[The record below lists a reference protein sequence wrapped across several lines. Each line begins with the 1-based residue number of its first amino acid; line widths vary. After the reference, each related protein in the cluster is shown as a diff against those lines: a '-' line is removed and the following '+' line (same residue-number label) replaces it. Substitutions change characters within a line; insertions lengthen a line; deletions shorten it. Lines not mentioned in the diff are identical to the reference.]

1 MTVST
6 QVSRNEYT
14 GNGATTQYDF
24 TFRILDK
31 SHLLVQ
37 TLDTSES
44 IVTLTLGTDYTVTG
58 VNRYN
63 GGKVVLTSA
72 LPAGYKISI
81 ERSTP
86 VTQEASIRNQGG
98 FFPEIHEDAFDKLT
112 MLVQQVYG
120 WWSGLALKKPSWL
133 ANYYDAMNNR
143 IRNLRDPAL
152 AQDAATKNYVD
163 VSSASDR
170 GYTDLRVNA
179 EEAARISKDNDLQRQ
194 INKEVVDRIIG
205 DANTLRQSKAYTD
218 TQLVGNI
225 ELNGATNVGMWFATT
240 LMAMQSAH
248 TYTEVYTRGFYESGD
263 GGSGTWAYTG
273 VSDPS
278 KSGQHIASEA
288 KFYNAVGN
296 EYQLVITASEIDAR
310 INGAKEVISL
320 NGDDFVCL
328 NDVLNGIMNV
338 FGYPYADFGYSVL
351 NGTGLYNSLNVKVRG
366 ALFRIGRSTFELRAG
381 VNVDYGNSYIRVKP
395 ATGYDYATTGRRIHA
410 VSTKEFARYFRNLGT
425 SWDLPSVSFNKI
437 QGGYF
442 TGDHLPSITRDGAT
456 AGVGLFIINP
466 QHVVVE
472 NVHVDG
478 FLCGAVAR
486 EWNAT
491 LSATANLIN
500 PGADY
505 VLQKDDAPGRQQG
518 HFYGIEFNN
527 CHFEGNRDCELI
539 NMCDWASRFGGT
551 IINKRAWGLGVDG
564 DRPRHLLINI
574 GAKFQASGGQIGVYH
589 DNYTS
594 GTSPLYPYSYA
605 PSEST
610 IYDACKG
617 SSYGAFY
624 TEWNRTLFKFGPV
637 NYEYSGSADDLST
650 TQRYWGIKIDH
661 DTEYKP
667 NQFSNLIN
675 FSADYFGRFSGDDYS
690 GWTWTDAAAGYSQ
703 ASVPR
708 AITTLSVGSP
718 VLDRGAFKHGGYDF
732 KYGTYNVG
740 FGGNRLPD
748 VDSLRGQ
755 VWAREFLGENGILVN
770 DSDLYFPAVNPAYDS
785 NIVIWYKD
793 LVNGY
798 NPRNVALNQYS
809 HIDGATNMTS
819 KYGTVANAC
828 INYGNG
834 YKAMVIRNVQ
844 PFGMS
849 DQRGWGP
856 QRQLVITAN
865 KEHPII
871 IKAIQAFTGGI
882 PVFPVD
888 LGPYVPESQCNGI
901 WGTQS
906 AIDAVDLYPN
916 SLGGGIFFPGDVVDG
931 WSYVRRTTRWTNA
944 QDTGKYGNPQRR
956 RVISAGSAIGSY
968 LSSSTFTGSV
978 VAADANTTTVEID
991 SNYLGYICLGVPV
1004 YISATTGSGST
1015 GQYNLVTRIINS
1027 DGTLSNRYQ
1036 IAAVVGAVGDTLTFN
1051 NALITPYSYQT
1062 ASIGNAQG
1070 TNLTLSAN
1078 LTVSGVT
1085 TLGGAQV
1092 NINSGAVFGANAR
1105 PLVSATCNLGAA
1117 AFTWNNIY
1125 SQNAVTVVSDSRQ
1138 KPVQELLTDAETAAA
1153 MACAKLYRKYKLVR
1167 AIEEKGEE
1175 NARYHIGAIA
1185 QDVIQCFSDNG
1196 LDWTKYGII
1205 THESWDAADA
1215 VIESWDEEWEEL
1227 PEVRDSDGN
1236 ILQEASR
1243 TLVRAAGSHV
1253 ISPAV
1258 EAGDLYMVR
1267 YEEFNS
1273 FINAGLVARLDSI
1286 ESKI

>member
-1 MTVST
+1 MSVPNQTPYNIYTANGLTTVFAYEYYLLSASDI
-6 QVSRNEYT
+6 QVTINGTEVTSGYT
-14 GNGATTQYDF
+14 VAGVGNMGGGQVIFITPPANGATV
-24 TFRILDK
+24 ILERVIPTYR
-31 SHLLVQ
+31 L
-37 TLDTSES
+37 
-44 IVTLTLGTDYTVTG
+44 TDYQDNGDLLADTVNKDFDRLWMAIQRAFIYLG
-58 VNRYN
+58 VALRRPLF
-63 GGKVVLTSA
+63 GGGPFNA
-72 LPAGYKISI
+72 EWYRI
-81 ERSTP
+81 EHLSDP
-86 VTQEASIRNQGG
+86 VY
-98 FFPEIHEDAFDKLT
+98 P
-112 MLVQQVYG
+112 
-120 WWSGLALKKPSWL
+120 
-133 ANYYDAMNNR
+133 
-143 IRNLRDPAL
+143 
-152 AQDAATKNYVD
+152 QDAATKNYVD
-163 VSSASDR
+163 TNVTSNKNYIDNLIAIER
-170 GYTDLRVNA
+170 GERIQADNKETT
-179 EEAARISKDNDLQRQ
+179 ARIL
-194 INKEVVDRIIG
+194 G

-240 LMAMQSAH
+240 HMAMQSTH
-248 TYTEVYTRGFYESGD
+248 TYTEIYTRGFYESGD
-263 GGSGTWAYTG
+263 GGDGTWAYTG
-273 VSDPS
+273 VTDAS

-310 INGAKEVISL
+310 INGALEVYNL
-320 NGDDFVCL
+320 NGDEFICL

-351 NGTGLYNSLNVKVRG
+351 NGTGLYNSINVKVRG

-466 QHVVVE
+466 QHVVIE

-491 LSATANLIN
+491 LRASANMIN
-500 PGADY
+500 PAADY

-574 GAKFQASGGQIGVYH
+574 GAKFQAAGGQIGVYH

-605 PSEST
+605 PSEAT

-624 TEWNRTLFKFGPV
+624 SEWNRTLFKFGPV
-637 NYEYSGSADDLST
+637 NYEYSGGNPDSLST

-661 DTEYKP
+661 DSEYKP
-667 NQFSNLIN
+667 SQFSNLIN
-675 FSADYFGRFSGDDYS
+675 FSSDYFGRFSGDDYS
-690 GWTWTDAAAGYSQ
+690 GWTWTDADAGYSQ
-703 ASVPR
+703 AAVPR
-708 AITTLSVGSP
+708 ALTTLSVGSP
-718 VLDRGAFKHGGYDF
+718 VLDRGAFDHGGFDF

-740 FGGNRLPD
+740 FGNNILPD

-755 VWAREFLGENGILVN
+755 VWSREFLGENGLMVN
-770 DSDLYFPAVNPAYDS
+770 EGELYFPLRNPAYDS
-785 NIVIWYKD
+785 NIIIWFKD
-793 LVNGY
+793 LANGY
-798 NPRNVALNQYS
+798 TPRNVSMNAYS
-809 HIDGATNMTS
+809 HIDGASNMVTR
-819 KYGTVANAC
+819 YGTVGNSL

-834 YKAMVIRNVQ
+834 YKAIVIRNVQ

-856 QRQLVITAN
+856 QRQLVITVN
-865 KEHPII
+865 KAHPII
-871 IKAIQAFTGGI
+871 IKSIQAFTGGI

-888 LGPYVPESQCNGI
+888 LGPYIPASQCNGI

-906 AIDAVDLYPN
+906 AADAVDLYPN
-916 SLGGGIFFPGDVVDG
+916 SLGGGVFFPGDVVDG

-944 QDTGKYGNPQRR
+944 LDTGKYGNPLKR
-956 RVISAGSAIGSY
+956 RVVSGGSAIGSY
-968 LSSSTFTGSV
+968 LSASFSGV
-978 VAADANTTTVEID
+978 IVAADGNSTTVEI
-991 SNYLGYICLGVPV
+991 NGGYLGYLCLGVPAYV
-1004 YISATTGSGST
+1004 SAGGNV
-1015 GQYNLVTRIINS
+1015 GAYNLVSRVINA
-1027 DGTLSNRYQ
+1027 DGTLSNRYV
-1036 IAAVVGAVGDTLTFN
+1036 IAGNIGAIGSNLTFN
-1051 NALITPYSYQT
+1051 NSRIAAYTYQST
-1062 ASIGNAQG
+1062 EIDNSTGA
-1070 TNLTLSAN
+1070 NLSLTAN
-1078 LTVSGVT
+1078 LTVGGVT
-1085 TLGGAQV
+1085 TLNGTQV
-1092 NINSGAVFGANAR
+1092 NINSGAIFSANAR
-1105 PLVSATCNLGAA
+1105 PSAPASYNLGGS
-1117 AFTWNNIY
+1117 AFPWNNGYFNNTPI
-1125 SQNAVTVVSDSRQ
+1125 VVSDSRQ
-1138 KPVQELLTDAETAAA
+1138 KPVQEQFTDDELSVATK
-1153 MACAKLYRKYKLVR
+1153 CASLYLKYKLGS
-1167 AIEEKGEE
+1167 AIDEKGESA
-1175 NARYHIGAIA
+1175 ARYHIGAIA
-1185 QDVIQCFSDNG
+1185 QEVIQVFTDHG
-1196 LDWTKYGII
+1196 LNWKEYGIV
-1205 THESWDAADA
+1205 THESWEGKDA
-1215 VIESWDEEWEEL
+1215 VIESWDDEWDET
-1227 PEVRDSDGN
+1227 PEVRDAEGYL
-1236 ILQEASR
+1236 LQGARR
-1243 TLVRAAGSHV
+1243 TLIRAAGSRV

-1258 EAGDLYMVR
+1258 EPGDMYMLR
-1267 YEEFNS
+1267 YDEFNCWV
-1273 FINAGLVARLDSI
+1273 NAGLAARLDKLEALI
-1286 ESKI
+1286 RQ